1 MASSLSSYLGEIGR
15 HQLLTPEQELTLGR
29 KVQAMAALQERCRQA
44 GGTGSA
50 CDYSDLERR
59 TLRLGERAKNQMI
72 TANLRLVV
80 NLAKRYQ
87 NKGLD
92 LLDLIQEGTLG
103 LTRAV
108 EKYDPTRGHRFSTYA
123 YWWIRQ
129 GLNRALSTQSRTIRI
144 PVNVN
149 EKLTRLRAAK
159 ARYLQVHGV
168 NPSPAQLARL
178 MAIPLV
184 DVEELLNCEL
194 RSVTVSLQGL
204 VKAKSDPSELVDV
217 LPSPE
222 PPPLERAELAERSA
236 TVWTLLDRANLTP
249 KERTVVML
257 RFGLDGSH
265 EWRTLAEVED
275 LLGCELRSVTV
286 SLQGA
291 VRSKAD
297 PSELVDVLPSEE
309 MPPMER
315 AELAER
321 TDSVWKLLERASL
334 TPKERT
340 VVMLRFGL
348 DGSHEWRTLAEVAR
362 QLDCSRE
369 YCRQVVQRAL
379 RKLRKT
385 GIESGLVEA

>member
-1 MASSLSSYLGEIGR
+1 MVSSLSAFLGEIGR

-29 KVQAMAALQERCRQA
+29 KVQAMAALTERCTMA
-44 GGTGSA
+44 GSEGDA
-50 CDYSDLERR
+50 CVYSDEEKRIIKR
-59 TLRLGERAKNQMI
+59 GEKAKNQMI

-87 NKGLD
+87 GKGLD

-159 ARYLQVHGV
+159 ARLMQSNGLT
-168 NPSPAQLARL
+168 PSAEQLAECMKL
-178 MAIPLV
+178 P
-184 DVEELLNCEL
+184 
-194 RSVTVSLQGL
+194 VS
-204 VKAKSDPSELVDV
+204 
-217 LPSPE
+217 
-222 PPPLERAELAERSA
+222 
-236 TVWTLLDRANLTP
+236 
-249 KERTVVML
+249 
-257 RFGLDGSH
+257 
-265 EWRTLAEVED
+265 EVED

-286 SLQGA
+286 SLQG
-291 VRSKAD
+291 VVKSKSD
-297 PSELVDVLPSEE
+297 PSELVDVLPSDEI
-309 MPPMER
+309 PPMER
-315 AELAER
+315 AEIAER
-321 TDSVWKLLERASL
+321 TDSAWNLLDNSNL

-340 VVMLRFGL
+340 IVMLRFGL

-362 QLDCSRE
+362 QMNCSRE

-385 GIESGLVEA
+385 SIQHGLVEPAH

>member
-1 MASSLSSYLGEIGR
+1 LNGVRCSTMASSLSAFLGEIGR

-29 KVQAMAALQERCRQA
+29 KVQTMVGLQERCALA
-44 GGTGSA
+44 GGQGPA
-50 CDYSDLERR
+50 CDFDENERR
-59 TLRLGERAKNQMI
+59 AMRVGERAKQQMI

-87 NKGLD
+87 GKGLD
-92 LLDLIQEGTLG
+92 LLDLIQEGTIG

-108 EKYDPTRGHRFSTYA
+108 EKFDPTRGHRFSTYA

-159 ARYLQVHGV
+159 ARHLQAHGQL
-168 NPSPAQLARL
+168 PSPADLARAL
-178 MAIPLV
+178 ALPKGE
-184 DVEELLNCEL
+184 VEELL
-194 RSVTVSLQGL
+194 
-204 VKAKSDPSELVDV
+204 A
-217 LPSPE
+217 
-222 PPPLERAELAERSA
+222 
-236 TVWTLLDRANLTP
+236 
-249 KERTVVML
+249 
-257 RFGLDGSH
+257 
-265 EWRTLAEVED
+265 
-275 LLGCELRSVTV
+275 CELRSVTV

-297 PSELVDVLPSEE
+297 PSELVDVLPSQE
-309 MPPMER
+309 PAPMER
-315 AELAER
+315 AEQAER
-321 TDSVWKLLERASL
+321 TASVWKLLESANL
-334 TPKERT
+334 TPKEKT

-362 QLDCSRE
+362 QLQCSRE

-379 RKLRKT
+379 RKLRRA
-385 GIESGLVEA
+385 GIESGLVQDEG

>member
-44 GGTGSA
+44 GGEGPA
-50 CDYSDLERR
+50 CVYNDLERR

-149 EKLTRLRAAK
+149 EKLTRLRAAN
-159 ARYLQVHGV
+159 ARFLQVHGV
-168 NPSPAQLARL
+168 NPSPSQLATL
-178 MAIPLV
+178 LEIPLG
-184 DVEELLNCEL
+184 DVEDLLGCEL

-222 PPPLERAELAERSA
+222 PAPMERAELAERSA
-236 TVWTLLDRANLTP
+236 TVWTLLD
-249 KERTVVML
+249 
-257 RFGLDGSH
+257 
-265 EWRTLAEVED
+265 
-275 LLGCELRSVTV
+275 
-286 SLQGA
+286 
-291 VRSKAD
+291 
-297 PSELVDVLPSEE
+297 
-309 MPPMER
+309 
-315 AELAER
+315 
-321 TDSVWKLLERASL
+321 RASL

-362 QLDCSRE
+362 QMDCSRE

-385 GIESGLVEA
+385 GIEYGLVEA

>member
-1 MASSLSSYLGEIGR
+1 MLGGGYDSSEGGPESSRQLIGPIWRPVLKPPSKSSPNTEASWKLEAFLVILSELEFRPKFITASGLNMASSLSAYLGEIGR
-15 HQLLTPEQELTLGR
+15 HQLLTPNQELTLGR
-29 KVQAMAALQERCRQA
+29 KVQAMVALH
-44 GGTGSA
+44 
-50 CDYSDLERR
+50 ERR
-59 TLRLGERAKNQMI
+59 TQDGGSAEACEYSEVECRTIRTGERAKDQMI

-87 NKGLD
+87 GKGLD

-103 LTRAV
+103 LVRAV

-149 EKLTRLRAAK
+149 EKLTKLRAAK
-159 ARYLQVHGV
+159 ARLLQA
-168 NPSPAQLARL
+168 N
-178 MAIPLV
+178 
-184 DVEELLNCEL
+184 
-194 RSVTVSLQGL
+194 GL
-204 VKAKSDPSELVDV
+204 SASAK
-217 LPSPE
+217 
-222 PPPLERAELAERSA
+222 ELAASMG
-236 TVWTLLDRANLTP
+236 LPLT
-249 KERTVVML
+249 
-257 RFGLDGSH
+257 
-265 EWRTLAEVED
+265 EVED
-275 LLGCELRSVTV
+275 LLSCELRSVTV

-291 VRSKAD
+291 VRSKSD
-297 PSELVDVLPSEE
+297 PTELVDVLPSDE

-321 TDSVWKLLERASL
+321 SASVWTLLRGSSL
-334 TPKERT
+334 TPRERT

-362 QLDCSRE
+362 QLGCSRE

-379 RKLRKT
+379 RKLRKA
-385 GIESGLVEA
+385 GVQSGLVEAG

>member
-44 GGTGSA
+44 GGKGSA

-184 DVEELLNCEL
+184 DVEELLSCEL

-222 PPPLERAELAERSA
+222 PPPMERAELAERSA
-236 TVWTLLDRANLTP
+236 TVWTLLDRAN
-249 KERTVVML
+249 
-257 RFGLDGSH
+257 
-265 EWRTLAEVED
+265 
-275 LLGCELRSVTV
+275 
-286 SLQGA
+286 
-291 VRSKAD
+291 
-297 PSELVDVLPSEE
+297 
-309 MPPMER
+309 
-315 AELAER
+315 
-321 TDSVWKLLERASL
+321 L

>member
-1 MASSLSSYLGEIGR
+1 MASSLSSFLGEIGR

-29 KVQAMAALQERCRQA
+29 KVQAMAVLRERCREA
-44 GGTGSA
+44 GGAGPA
-50 CDYSDLERR
+50 CEFSDLERR
-59 TLRLGERAKNQMI
+59 TLRQGERAKNQMI

-159 ARYLQVHGV
+159 ARFLQAHGV
-168 NPSPAQLARL
+168 SPTPAQLATL
-178 MAIPLV
+178 LDLPVV
-184 DVEELLNCEL
+184 DVEDLLGCEL
-194 RSVTVSLQGL
+194 RSITVSLQGV
-204 VKAKSDPSELVDV
+204 VKSKSDPSELVDV
-217 LPSPE
+217 LPSSE
-222 PPPLERAELAERSA
+222 PAPMERAELAERSA
-236 TVWTLLDRANLTP
+236 SVWTLLDRANLTP
-249 KERTVVML
+249 KERM
-257 RFGLDGSH
+257 
-265 EWRTLAEVED
+265 
-275 LLGCELRSVTV
+275 
-286 SLQGA
+286 
-291 VRSKAD
+291 
-297 PSELVDVLPSEE
+297 
-309 MPPMER
+309 
-315 AELAER
+315 
-321 TDSVWKLLERASL
+321 
-334 TPKERT
+334 

-362 QLDCSRE
+362 QLECSRE

-385 GIESGLVEA
+385 GIESGLVEV

>member
-1 MASSLSSYLGEIGR
+1 MVSSLSAFLGEIGR
-15 HQLLTPEQELTLGR
+15 HQLLTPEQELTMGR
-29 KVQAMAALQERCRQA
+29 KVQAMVALIERCQLA
-44 GGTGSA
+44 GGSGPA
-50 CDYSDLERR
+50 CEYSDEEKR
-59 TLRLGERAKNQMI
+59 TIKRGERAKNQMI
-72 TANLRLVV
+72 TSNLRLVV

-87 NKGLD
+87 GKGLD

-149 EKLTRLRAAK
+149 EKLTKLRAAK
-159 ARYLQVHGV
+159 ARLMQSNGL
-168 NPSPAQLARL
+168 PPTSEQLAES
-178 MAIPLV
+178 MQI
-184 DVEELLNCEL
+184 
-194 RSVTVSLQGL
+194 SL
-204 VKAKSDPSELVDV
+204 S
-217 LPSPE
+217 
-222 PPPLERAELAERSA
+222 
-236 TVWTLLDRANLTP
+236 
-249 KERTVVML
+249 
-257 RFGLDGSH
+257 
-265 EWRTLAEVED
+265 EVED

-286 SLQGA
+286 SLQG
-291 VRSKAD
+291 VVKSKSD
-297 PSELVDVLPSEE
+297 PSELVDVLPSDEI
-309 MPPMER
+309 PPMER
-315 AELAER
+315 AEIAER
-321 TDSVWKLLERASL
+321 TASAWKLLDKSNL

-362 QLDCSRE
+362 HMNCSRE

-385 GIESGLVEA
+385 GIQHGLVEMSV

>member
-44 GGTGSA
+44 GGEGPA
-50 CDYSDLERR
+50 CEYSNLERR

-159 ARYLQVHGV
+159 ARYLQMHGV
-168 NPSPAQLARL
+168 NPSPRQLATL
-178 MAIPLV
+178 LDLPPADV
-184 DVEELLNCEL
+184 DDLLSCEL

-204 VKAKSDPSELVDV
+204 VKAKADPSELVDV

-222 PPPLERAELAERSA
+222 PAPMERAELAERSA

-265 EWRTLAEVED
+265 EWRTLAEV
-275 LLGCELRSVTV
+275 
-286 SLQGA
+286 
-291 VRSKAD
+291 
-297 PSELVDVLPSEE
+297 
-309 MPPMER
+309 
-315 AELAER
+315 
-321 TDSVWKLLERASL
+321 
-334 TPKERT
+334 
-340 VVMLRFGL
+340 
-348 DGSHEWRTLAEVAR
+348 AR
-362 QLDCSRE
+362 QLECSRE

-385 GIESGLVEA
+385 GIECGLVEA

>member
-44 GGTGSA
+44 GGTGAA

-222 PPPLERAELAERSA
+222 PPPMERAELAERSA
-236 TVWTLLDRANLTP
+236 TVWTLLDRAN
-249 KERTVVML
+249 
-257 RFGLDGSH
+257 
-265 EWRTLAEVED
+265 
-275 LLGCELRSVTV
+275 
-286 SLQGA
+286 
-291 VRSKAD
+291 
-297 PSELVDVLPSEE
+297 
-309 MPPMER
+309 
-315 AELAER
+315 
-321 TDSVWKLLERASL
+321 L

>member
-1 MASSLSSYLGEIGR
+1 MVSSLRAFLGEIGR
-15 HQLLTPEQELTLGR
+15 HQLLTPEQELTMGR
-29 KVQAMAALQERCRQA
+29 KVQAMVALTERCHLA
-44 GGTGSA
+44 GGSGPA
-50 CDYSDLERR
+50 CCYNDEEKR
-59 TLRLGERAKNQMI
+59 TIKRGEKAKNQMI

-87 NKGLD
+87 GKGLD

-149 EKLTRLRAAK
+149 EKLTKLRAAK
-159 ARYLQVHGV
+159 ARLMQTNGL
-168 NPSPAQLARL
+168 SPTPHQLAET
-178 MAIPLV
+178 MEIPL
-184 DVEELLNCEL
+184 
-194 RSVTVSLQGL
+194 
-204 VKAKSDPSELVDV
+204 
-217 LPSPE
+217 
-222 PPPLERAELAERSA
+222 
-236 TVWTLLDRANLTP
+236 
-249 KERTVVML
+249 
-257 RFGLDGSH
+257 H
-265 EWRTLAEVED
+265 EVED

-286 SLQGA
+286 SLQG
-291 VRSKAD
+291 VVKSKSD
-297 PSELVDVLPSEE
+297 PSELVDVLPSDEI
-309 MPPMER
+309 PPMER
-315 AELAER
+315 AEIAER
-321 TDSVWKLLERASL
+321 TASAWKLLDKSNL

-362 QLDCSRE
+362 HMNCSRE

-385 GIESGLVEA
+385 GIQHGLVEMNA

>member
-1 MASSLSSYLGEIGR
+1 M
-15 HQLLTPEQELTLGR
+15 GR
-29 KVQAMAALQERCRQA
+29 KVQAMVALIERCQLA
-44 GGTGSA
+44 GGSGPA
-50 CDYSDLERR
+50 CEYSDEEKR
-59 TLRLGERAKNQMI
+59 TIKRGERAKNQMI
-72 TANLRLVV
+72 TSNLRLVV

-87 NKGLD
+87 GKGLD

-149 EKLTRLRAAK
+149 EKLTKLRAAK
-159 ARYLQVHGV
+159 ARLMQSNGL
-168 NPSPAQLARL
+168 PPTSEQLAES
-178 MAIPLV
+178 MQI
-184 DVEELLNCEL
+184 
-194 RSVTVSLQGL
+194 SL
-204 VKAKSDPSELVDV
+204 S
-217 LPSPE
+217 
-222 PPPLERAELAERSA
+222 
-236 TVWTLLDRANLTP
+236 
-249 KERTVVML
+249 
-257 RFGLDGSH
+257 
-265 EWRTLAEVED
+265 EVED

-286 SLQGA
+286 SLQG
-291 VRSKAD
+291 VVKSKSD
-297 PSELVDVLPSEE
+297 PSELVDVLPSDEI
-309 MPPMER
+309 PPMER
-315 AELAER
+315 AEIAER
-321 TDSVWKLLERASL
+321 TASAWKLLDKSNL

-362 QLDCSRE
+362 HMNCSRE

-385 GIESGLVEA
+385 GIQHGLVEISV